1 MENGGGGPPG
11 GDEMDQFK
19 VLVVDDEED
28 FLETIVNRLRRRNVA
43 AEGVDSGVK
52 ALELLDHQEF
62 DVVVLDVRMAGMDGL
77 ETLKEMK
84 RRKPLIEVIMLTGHG
99 SVESGIQGMRLGAFD
114 YIMKPADIDDLLDKM
129 RQAHERKKMQE
140 GKP

>member
-1 MENGGGGPPG
+1 M
-11 GDEMDQFK
+11 
-19 VLVVDDEED
+19 
-28 FLETIVNRLRRRNVA
+28 
-43 AEGVDSGVK
+43 K

-129 RQAHERKKMQE
+129 RQARERKRMQE